1 MLKVVEVFEVMQ
13 LSLVTLQHRKAKQAR
28 KQIKVT
34 EERRDIEKE
43 KNGGTELFY
52 CFVCRQKESNS
63 CQSERSKAIEYTNH
77 QTTDSHNSVVV
88 YLFLHSPV

>member
-43 KNGGTELFY
+43 KNERQGVMTHILREKTTVTE
-52 CFVCRQKESNS
+52 ND
-63 CQSERSKAIEYTNH
+63 ERHKKRPPKKRDRIRMSSWNVFLEF
-77 QTTDSHNSVVV
+77 TTEEDK
-88 YLFLHSPV
+88 

>member
-1 MLKVVEVFEVMQ
+1 MKVVEVFEVMQ

-43 KNGGTELFY
+43 KNERQGRDDTHTEGKND
-52 CFVCRQKESNS
+52 RDRK
-63 CQSERSKAIEYTNH
+63 
-77 QTTDSHNSVVV
+77 
-88 YLFLHSPV
+88 

>member
-1 MLKVVEVFEVMQ
+1 MKVVEVFEVMQ

-43 KNGGTELFY
+43 KNE
-52 CFVCRQKESNS
+52 RQGVMTHIL
-63 CQSERSKAIEYTNH
+63 R
-77 QTTDSHNSVVV
+77 
-88 YLFLHSPV
+88 

>member
-43 KNGGTELFY
+43 KNERQGVMTHILREKTTWTE
-52 CFVCRQKESNS
+52 ND
-63 CQSERSKAIEYTNH
+63 ERNKKTPAEEARPDQN
-77 QTTDSHNSVVV
+77 V
-88 YLFLHSPV
+88 FLECLLGVHHRGR